1 MHQFLA
7 YFFYSN
13 DRPILFLIRSPYV
26 DKQHFS
32 ITYLHPTNIGE
43 EATQVIFELFKCDEK
58 GFMNLVKCFRPIRL
72 LYYYIFLLICKL
84 QIPRTVLV
92 HVCKQWSEV
101 GSWGWAEYCVGRSC
115 LILEPNHSLSTVWVA
130 LAHSTVRFLTC
141 LAAFPL
147 QQSYPSIVKIW
158 HSSYQL

>member
-1 MHQFLA
+1 MHKFLD
-7 YFFYSN
+7 YFLYSN
-13 DRPILFLIRSPYV
+13 DRPILFLIRSPNV

-43 EATQVIFELFKCDEK
+43 QATQVTFELFKCDEK

-84 QIPRTVLV
+84 QIPRTV
-92 HVCKQWSEV
+92 QWSEV
-101 GSWGWAEYCVGRSC
+101 GSWAEYCVGRSC
-115 LILEPNHSLSTVWVA
+115 LISTVWVA

-147 QQSYPSIVKIW
+147 QHSYPSIVKIW
-158 HSSYQL
+158 HSSYQM

>member
-1 MHQFLA
+1 MCEIGRLKRA
-7 YFFYSN
+7 LTEDTLSSCISSWLISYNLTSN

-43 EATQVIFELFKCDEK
+43 EAIQVTLELFKCDEK

-72 LYYYIFLLICKL
+72 LYYYIFLLIYKL

-92 HVCKQWSEV
+92 HVCKQ
-101 GSWGWAEYCVGRSC
+101 
-115 LILEPNHSLSTVWVA
+115 
-130 LAHSTVRFLTC
+130 
-141 LAAFPL
+141 
-147 QQSYPSIVKIW
+147 
-158 HSSYQL
+158 